1 MKTIKIGVITIHI
14 SPNYGATL
22 QAYALYKFLT
32 LQGFDCELIDLHRS
46 EFEDY
51 VPSKRFLCCRP
62 RKVSRYEKFKNVIKK
77 IIGYKTRIINT
88 KNKYSVEAA
97 PKFAAF
103 NSEIKLSKP
112 YKGIDQLYSDP
123 PIYDVYITGSDQV
136 WNPSQHYCIEP
147 YFLTFAPATARK
159 ISYAASIGI
168 SDIRENEKVLFA
180 KWLSG
185 YDAISV
191 REKQAKAILTSII
204 GKAITQ
210 VSDPT
215 FLLDRE
221 HWKSIAVYPSAKN
234 YILIFMLGF
243 NQRMVEYG
251 KRLSQESRKKLFVL
265 AQVQDQ
271 SVAVGY
277 NPIVDAGPKEWLGYI
292 ANASLVLTDSFHCT
306 AFSIIMGTENFYSII
321 EDDRGSRITDLLDT
335 FGLTDHLLNPTLTNS
350 YEELCKKRIDKESI
364 NISFTREQNFSRNFL
379 LNNIKYSYK

>member
-1 MKTIKIGVITIHI
+1 MKIGIITIHI

-32 LQGFDCELIDLHRS
+32 LQGFDCEIIDLHRS

-51 VPSKRFLCCRP
+51 VPSKRFLRCRP
-62 RKVSRYEKFKNVIKK
+62 RKVSGYEKFKNVIKK
-77 IIGYKTRIINT
+77 IIGYKTKIINT
-88 KNKYSVEAA
+88 KNKYSVEAN
-97 PKFAAF
+97 PKFVDF
-103 NSEIKLSKP
+103 NSKIKLSKP

-136 WNPSQHYCIEP
+136 WNPSQYYCIEP
-147 YFLTFAPATARK
+147 YFLTFAPTTARK

-204 GKAITQ
+204 GKEITQ

-221 HWKSIAVYPSAKN
+221 YWKSIAIYPSKKD
-234 YILIFMLGF
+234 YILIFTLGF
-243 NQRMVEYG
+243 DQRMVEYG
-251 KRLSQESRKKLFVL
+251 KRLRQESGKKLLVL
-265 AQVQDQ
+265 AQVQDK
-271 SVAVGY
+271 SIADGY
-277 NPIVDAGPKEWLGYI
+277 DPIVDAGPKEWLGYI

-321 EDDRGSRITDLLDT
+321 EDDRGSRITDLLAA
-335 FGLTDHLLNPTLTNS
+335 FKLTNHLLNPALTNS
-350 YEELCKKRIDKESI
+350 YEELYENGIDKEAI
-364 NISFTREQNFSRNFL
+364 DAIFTREQKFSRDFL
-379 LNNIKYSYK
+379 LNNIKSHSYE

>member
-1 MKTIKIGVITIHI
+1 
-14 SPNYGATL
+14 
-22 QAYALYKFLT
+22 
-32 LQGFDCELIDLHRS
+32 
-46 EFEDY
+46 
-51 VPSKRFLCCRP
+51 
-62 RKVSRYEKFKNVIKK
+62 
-77 IIGYKTRIINT
+77 
-88 KNKYSVEAA
+88 
-97 PKFAAF
+97 
-103 NSEIKLSKP
+103 
-112 YKGIDQLYSDP
+112 
-123 PIYDVYITGSDQV
+123 
-136 WNPSQHYCIEP
+136 
-147 YFLTFAPATARK
+147 
-159 ISYAASIGI
+159 
-168 SDIRENEKVLFA
+168 
-180 KWLSG
+180 
-185 YDAISV
+185 
-191 REKQAKAILTSII
+191 
-204 GKAITQ
+204 
-210 VSDPT
+210 
-215 FLLDRE
+215 
-221 HWKSIAVYPSAKN
+221 
-234 YILIFMLGF
+234 MLGF